1 MRHYLP
7 WPVKR
12 EAGAKRH
19 ARSARGSEPLR
30 YGVAMV
36 SRRAFLYGSIAAL
49 ARPRT
54 AETQPTGRIYRIG
67 FLRNGPPPETFID
80 GFRKGLRELG
90 YVEGQNISIEYG
102 LARSADELP
111 SAAARLVSL
120 KVDVLLAS
128 GTPPIPAAKS
138 ATKTIP
144 IVFVASIDPVAT
156 GMVASLAR
164 PGGNITG
171 FAGVHS
177 DLMGKR
183 LELLRDAVHRLARVA
198 VLSHATNPGNAEYI
212 RQAELAA
219 QALGVQ
225 LQVLAVRDA
234 GDFERV
240 FREARGAS
248 AVIQLDDV
256 IFTSYRRQVVELAAR
271 HQLATMYGFK
281 EFVHA
286 GGLMAYGPEYPDLYR
301 RAATYVD
308 KILKG
313 TNPADLPIEQ
323 PTKFE
328 LVINLKT
335 AKALGLAI
343 PPSVLVRADEVIQ

>member
-1 MRHYLP
+1 M
-7 WPVKR
+7 
-12 EAGAKRH
+12 
-19 ARSARGSEPLR
+19 
-30 YGVAMV
+30 
-36 SRRAFLYGSIAAL
+36 AAL
-49 ARPRT
+49 AAPRT
-54 AETQPTGRIYRIG
+54 GDTQQTGRIYRIG
-67 FLRNGPPPETFID
+67 FLRNGPPPETFIE
-80 GFRKGLRELG
+80 GLRQGLRELG

-102 LARSADELP
+102 LARSADALP

-128 GTPPIPAAKS
+128 GTPPVPVAKA

-156 GMVASLAR
+156 GTVASLAR
-164 PGGNITG
+164 PGGNVTG
-171 FAGVHS
+171 FAGIHA

-183 LELLRDAVHRLARVA
+183 LELLREAVHKLSRVA

-219 QALGVQ
+219 RALGVQ
-225 LQVLAVRDA
+225 LQILTVRDA
-234 GDFERV
+234 GDFERA
-240 FREARGAS
+240 FSEARGAS
-248 AVIQLDDV
+248 ALVQLDDV
-256 IFTSYRRQVVELAAR
+256 IFTSHLRQVVELAAR
-271 HQLATMYGFK
+271 YRLATMYGFK

-286 GGLMAYGPEYPDLYR
+286 GGFMAYGPDYPDLYR

-313 TNPADLPIEQ
+313 ANPADLPIEQ

-328 LVINLKT
+328 LVINVKT
-335 AKALGLAI
+335 AKTLGLAI
-343 PPSVLVRADEVIQ
+343 PPSLLIRADQVIE

>member
-1 MRHYLP
+1 VR
-7 WPVKR
+7 R
-12 EAGAKRH
+12 EAGAKSH
-19 ARSARGSEPLR
+19 AADCAAVTHAAKK
-30 YGVAMV
+30 VAMV
-36 SRRAFLYGSIAAL
+36 SRRAFLYGSMAAL
-49 ARPRT
+49 ADPHT
-54 AETQPTGRIYRIG
+54 AEAEPTGRIYRIG
-67 FLRNGPPPETFID
+67 FLRNGPPPGTFIE
-80 GFRKGLRELG
+80 GLRKGLRELG

-102 LARSADELP
+102 LAASADELP
-111 SAAARLVSL
+111 GAAARLVSL

-144 IVFVASIDPVAT
+144 IIFVASIDPVAT

-164 PGGNITG
+164 PGGNVTG
-171 FAGVHS
+171 LAGVHS

-183 LELLRDAVHRLARVA
+183 LELLREVVHKLSRVA

-234 GDFERV
+234 SDFERV

-248 AVIQLDDV
+248 AMIQLDDV

-271 HQLATMYGFK
+271 YQLATMYGFK
-281 EFVHA
+281 EFVDA
-286 GGLMAYGPEYPDLYR
+286 GGLMAYGPDYPDLYR

-313 TNPADLPIEQ
+313 ANPADLPIEQ

-328 LVINLKT
+328 LVINLRT

-343 PPSVLVRADEVIQ
+343 PHSVLVRADQVIHP

>member
-1 MRHYLP
+1 MP
-7 WPVKR
+7 TAWT
-12 EAGAKRH
+12 AW
-19 ARSARGSEPLR
+19 
-30 YGVAMV
+30 GVVTFRDEVAV
-36 SRRAFLYGSIAAL
+36 GSRRAFLYGAMAVLAA
-49 ARPRT
+49 PRT
-54 AETQPTGRIYRIG
+54 AETQQTGRIYRLG
-67 FLRNGPPPETFID
+67 FLRNGPPPETFVE
-80 GFRKGLRELG
+80 GLRQGLRELG
-90 YVEGQNISIEYG
+90 YVEGQHISIEYG

-120 KVDVLLAS
+120 KVDVILAS
-128 GTPPIPAAKS
+128 GTPPVPAAKS
-138 ATKTIP
+138 ATRTIP

-156 GMVASLAR
+156 GVVASLAR
-164 PGGNITG
+164 PGGNVTG
-171 FAGVHS
+171 FAGIHS

-183 LELLRDAVHRLARVA
+183 LELLGEAVHKLSRVA
-198 VLSHATNPGNAEYI
+198 VLSHATNPGNAQYI

-219 QALGVQ
+219 RALGVQ
-225 LQVLAVRDA
+225 VQLLAVRDA

-240 FREARGAS
+240 FSEARGAS

-256 IFTSYRRQVVELAAR
+256 IFTSHRRQVVELAAR
-271 HQLATMYGFK
+271 YRLATMYGFK

-286 GGLMAYGPEYPDLYR
+286 GGLMAYGPDYPDLYR

-313 TNPADLPIEQ
+313 ANPADLPIEQ

-343 PPSVLVRADEVIQ
+343 PPSLLIRADQVIE